1 MAVVGFDTVKQYG
14 IRNNNVFPSK
24 TTESQLQIAL
34 HWNLSTQKM
43 KDKND
48 EGWRVN
54 ETPFSRWKDCEE
66 IGTIRIGNRSS
77 AYKRHSAT
85 SLLTLQVPG
94 LKSFWLK

>member
-43 KDKND
+43 KDKTMKGG
-48 EGWRVN
+48 E
-54 ETPFSRWKDCEE
+54 
-66 IGTIRIGNRSS
+66 
-77 AYKRHSAT
+77 
-85 SLLTLQVPG
+85 
-94 LKSFWLK
+94 